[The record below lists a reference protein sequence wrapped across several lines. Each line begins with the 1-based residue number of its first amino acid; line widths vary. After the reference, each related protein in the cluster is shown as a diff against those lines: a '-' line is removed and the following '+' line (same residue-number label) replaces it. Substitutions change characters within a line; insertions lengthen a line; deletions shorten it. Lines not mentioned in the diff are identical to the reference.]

1 MGPEIG
7 SMEQNEET
15 EPKTPIHEGCHCLA
29 AYLLHKQGVYG
40 NKPRKA
46 TVTRRGGA
54 LGHVSFM
61 SDDKKDESSQSLEHL
76 RSHLVVAMGGR
87 AAEAIFAGEDKV
99 CTGASSDMQQA
110 DGIMPIC
117 VGHCMQFIGENRKA
131 LELLTGE
138 SELHQLLKD
147 DIMEFKTLD
156 YDEIDLL
163 STSRSMK
170 KLREQR
176 DEAEKRRKSSTGGMS
191 TLLGNIL
198 SKDDDK
204 KGPN

>member
-1 MGPEIG
+1 MGPELG
-7 SMEQNEET
+7 SMKQNEEA
-15 EPKTPIHEGCHCLA
+15 ERKTAIHEGGHCLA

-54 LGHVSFM
+54 LGPVSFM
-61 SDDKKDESSQSLEHL
+61 SDDKKDEHL

-87 AAEAIFAGEDKV
+87 VDEAIFAGEDKV

-163 STSRSMK
+163 STSRNLK
-170 KLREQR
+170 KLRKQR
-176 DEAEKRRKSSTGGMS
+176 DKAGKRRKSSTGGVS
-191 TLLGNIL
+191 TLLGNCL
-198 SKDDDK
+198 KTMTK
-204 KGPN
+204 KEPGNDIRL